1 MSQETPTQLSF
12 RTGASSHTGRVRA
25 TNEDRFV
32 ARPDLGLWA
41 VADGMGGH
49 EAGELA
55 SSTLAEALNSVG
67 KADSAADLLAR
78 VEKCIARA
86 NMALRRE
93 GAARGSLIGSTLATL
108 LVHGARYAC
117 LWSGDS
123 RVYRLRDG
131 EFRQITRDHSAIQ
144 ELVDS
149 GALTPEQARTSP
161 HRNVVTRAIGVS
173 RVPEL
178 ELVEGEV
185 LPHDR
190 FLICSD
196 GLYGHVDDPELHRH
210 LEADDPRRACSD
222 LVSLTLDRGAS
233 DNVTVVIVLCE
244 SAPPAR
250 EP

>member
-1 MSQETPTQLSF
+1 MPKETSGQFSF
-12 RTGASSHTGRVRA
+12 RTGSASHTGCVRA
-25 TNEDRFV
+25 TNEDRLV

-49 EAGELA
+49 AAGELA
-55 SSTLAEALNSVG
+55 SSMIAEALNSVG
-67 KADSAADLLAR
+67 KADSAAELLAR
-78 VEKCIARA
+78 VEERIASA
-86 NMALRRE
+86 NTALRRE
-93 GAARGSLIGSTLATL
+93 AAARGSLIGSTLATL
-108 LVHGARYAC
+108 LVHGDRYAC

-131 EFRQITRDHSAIQ
+131 DFRQITRDHSAIQ

-149 GALTPEQARTSP
+149 GAMTPEQARVSP

-173 RVPEL
+173 PVPEL
-178 ELVEGEV
+178 ELVEGVV

-196 GLYGHVDDPELHRH
+196 GLYGHVEDRELHRH
-210 LEADDPRRACSD
+210 LETEDPRRACSD
-222 LVSLTLDRGAS
+222 LVTLTLDRGAS

-244 SAPPAR
+244 SAPRAR
-250 EP
+250 